1 MGEQATLTLI
11 TLLAKTLQHL
21 ERNNDPEDPAV
32 QQLRHSIVLMIAELE
47 LNKDNNLAA

>member
-21 ERNNDPEDPAV
+21 EVNNDMDDPAV
-32 QQLRHSIVLMIAELE
+32 QQLRHSILLIIAELE
-47 LNKDNNLAA
+47 LIKDNSLAA